1 MKFCPECGK
10 QQEPGGRFC
19 PECGFAMGTDASA
32 APSGA
37 HAPATASP
45 AASPAAA
52 PERQPEFAAAG
63 HPGQGMSQQHQDQH
77 LGQGQPYS
85 GTPAPGNS
93 PYGQAQAPAQP
104 AQKRPSAFAGVPVSD
119 YVRDGIAVLLLF
131 FSLFMTWTFG
141 SGSYYGAESTAGTRL
156 DVLLITLLSI
166 FSVGVS
172 YLWRAGVFGP
182 KIGYRQVQDIKA
194 LANLPYLIL
203 VVVYLVMSMAAAGSF
218 DSSLSILDAAPAFG
232 LAGAIMAAQPRRG
245 EIAPGTVDAPRNR
258 RWVFVTMGIAG
269 LAAVTVLA
277 QIIIRIVEVAG
288 RGDDPIYQ
296 SLGLGNPWIPT
307 LLLSLVGLVS
317 VAVLAL
323 VALNVFRGSDT
334 WRFTGVCIG
343 VGALFLGL
351 ISLMGAYGVSL
362 DYYAGSPSFS
372 LIFWMAFGAAV
383 SAPSVARLTQH
394 TQAAPADRRTALKP
408 AILLTLILTSALAA
422 LSLFSMVWTLVEDY
436 DGAATWAISFVFA
449 LVMVAGAVMLP
460 KVAARDQRSAYV
472 MGSAYAAIL
481 FVLGLV
487 LMIIRIVRNDGSANE
502 VGTGSTATIIM
513 VLTWVMPFVILAVL
527 WLDKAAREHFRTLA
541 PTGGVGAG
549 FTFDAAPQQ
558 QAPGHNAPVQHV
570 PGQPVQQTPVQHA
583 PVQPAPAS
591 ASQAAPAASAAGQ
604 GAGVEAPAAGSPVAG
619 TGSTADESVQP
630 AAAGTAPEAESAAE
644 AGTAADP
651 DAALIA
657 GAADPATALARLQEL
672 ATHPRAR
679 VAVAGN
685 PSTYPD
691 LLNWLGQLG
700 DPAVDEALRR
710 RQ

>member
-10 QQEPGGRFC
+10 QQEAGGRFC
-19 PECGFAMGTDASA
+19 PECGFAMGTDSAA

-37 HAPATASP
+37 HAPGTQAP
-45 AASPAAA
+45 AAMPPA
-52 PERQPEFAAAG
+52 RQPEFAAAG
-63 HPGQGMSQQHQDQH
+63 HPGQSLNQQHQDQFT
-77 LGQGQPYS
+77 GQAQPYQGNPGT
-85 GTPAPGNS
+85 GTPA
-93 PYGQAQAPAQP
+93 YGQAQAPAQP

-141 SGSYYGAESTAGTRL
+141 AGSYYGAESTAGTRL

-172 YLWRAGVFGP
+172 YLWRAGIFGP

-245 EIAPGTVDAPRNR
+245 EIAPGTVDAARNR
-258 RWVFVTMGIAG
+258 RWVFVTVGLAG
-269 LAAVTVLA
+269 LAAVAVLA
-277 QIIIRIVEVAG
+277 QIIIRIVEVSG
-288 RGDDPIYQ
+288 RGDDAIYQ

-307 LLLSLVGLVS
+307 LLLSVAGLVS
-317 VAVLAL
+317 VAILAL
-323 VALNVFRGSDT
+323 VALNVLRGSDT
-334 WRFTGVCIG
+334 WRFTGICLG
-343 VGALFLGL
+343 VGAAFLGL
-351 ISLMGAYGVSL
+351 LSLMGAYGTSL

-372 LIFWMAFGAAV
+372 LTFWMAFGAAV

-394 TQAAPADRRTALKP
+394 TAAAPADRLTALKP
-408 AILLTLILTSALAA
+408 AILLTLILTAALAA

-472 MGSAYAAIL
+472 MGSAFAGLL
-481 FVLGLV
+481 FVLALI

-513 VLTWVMPFVILAVL
+513 VLAWVMPFVILAVL
-527 WLDKAAREHFRTLA
+527 WLDKAAREHFKTLA

-549 FTFDAAPQQ
+549 FTFEAAPQ
-558 QAPGHNAPVQHV
+558 APAQSAPVQQAYAAQA
-570 PGQPVQQTPVQHA
+570 PAQAAPLQSAPAQTAQAQTPQA
-583 PVQPAPAS
+583 QTA
-591 ASQAAPAASAAGQ
+591 AAPAASAPVQ
-604 GAGVEAPAAGSPVAG
+604 AA
-619 TGSTADESVQP
+619 P
-630 AAAGTAPEAESAAE
+630 AAAGTPVADAPAAE
-644 AGTAADP
+644 APDAAAPAAEPAADADNAAAAGTAADP

-657 GAADPATALARLQEL
+657 EAADPATPLARLQEL

-679 VAVAGN
+679 VAVAAN

-691 LLNWLGQLG
+691 LLTWLGQLG
-700 DPAVDEALRR
+700 DPEVDEALRR